1 MCTERRTIVRRF
13 VNSNRTIPVINRSAV
28 YRPLAACLVAALAAP
43 IAAAQGGH
51 DGADSSGAAVAVER
65 FHRAIGA
72 GDTIGAAAL
81 LDPEAII
88 LESGDLETKAEYL
101 RNHLPAD
108 IAFARAVRSTRRV
121 VKATRQ
127 GDVAWV
133 SSTSRATGTF
143 EKRRVDSDG
152 AELMVLRRSA
162 QGWRISAIH
171 WSSHPHRR

>member
-1 MCTERRTIVRRF
+1 MNNC
-13 VNSNRTIPVINRSAV
+13 SPVFRLLAV
-28 YRPLAACLVAALAAP
+28 CFAAAVGAP
-43 IAAAQGGH
+43 VAAAQDGHTGG
-51 DGADSSGAAVAVER
+51 DSAAATVTVEQ
-65 FHRAIGA
+65 FHRAIVA
-72 GDTIGAAAL
+72 GDTVGAAAL

-88 LESGDLETKAEYL
+88 LESGDLERKAEYL

-121 VKATRQ
+121 VTVTRQ